1 MDKRNVAE
9 VVPLKI
15 KLNKTFHYLI
25 PAELKDKI
33 DIGKR
38 VKVPFG
44 NKKITGLIINFLNS
58 SDIRN
63 LKQIEDVLDPI
74 PILSQEILNL
84 VEWMAEYYI
93 CPKGTIIS
101 HIVPSKV
108 SRKKINSFFNQKKY
122 QESYNNLDKIINKNK
137 NNSKNIIDQEIF
149 FTDKSTASSH
159 SKNKPVLFQYHSYEV
174 RDRYYNLCIR
184 KVLQEGKQVL
194 ILIPDRWSCVQLKK
208 KLAEKYGKKIGIFDK
223 KFDQSQK
230 YLRYLEVQ
238 LGDIDIV
245 IGTRSNIFLPFKNLG
260 LIIVEQ
266 ENSILYKEERI
277 PRYNAKEVAI
287 KRSIQNGYKVI
298 LGSYAPD
305 IESYSYATSANPEY
319 ILRHERNST
328 KYGPNFP
335 KIQLINM
342 EEEKSFQRI
351 ISFKLQ
357 QEIARCLKEK
367 NKIALFLNRRG
378 FAGYLACSQCGH
390 VIKCPE
396 CNHLLSY
403 HVDGG
408 SSIVACHVC
417 KKTFKM
423 IKNCPECGNG
433 KIKPLGPGTQNVE
446 DLIKRMFPKSTI
458 KRLDIDIAPG
468 IGAQKKII
476 NEFNKGEIDIL
487 IGTQIIFRQMNY
499 SNVGLIGFILVDHLL
514 NLPDYRS
521 AELSFQF
528 ISKLALDFAERKEEK
543 TIMIQTCQPEHHSLQ
558 SLVKLDYEAFCQKE
572 IEIREELDYPPITKI
587 IKIDFIGKI
596 RKNVKKNT
604 NNFLDYINDSGLN
617 SKYNLGSQSSKDNLV
632 LVRDKDNYRMT
643 CMLRINEQKQDIV
656 SFKSSLFEYVS
667 KYQSHDVKLIV
678 DINPIKMY

>member
-9 VVPLKI
+9 VIPLGI

-25 PAELKDKI
+25 PVEFKDKI
-33 DIGKR
+33 DIGER

-44 NKKITGLIINFLNS
+44 NKKIAGLIINFLNN

-63 LKQIEDVLDPI
+63 LKQIEDILDPI
-74 PILSQEILNL
+74 PILSQELLNL

-93 CPKGTIIS
+93 CPKGTIIN
-101 HIVPSKV
+101 HIIPSKV
-108 SRKKINSFFNQKKY
+108 SRKKVTSFFNQKKY
-122 QESYNNLDKIINKNK
+122 QELYNNSDKAINKNK
-137 NNSKNIIDQEIF
+137 DNSKNIIDQGLL
-149 FTDKSTASSH
+149 FTGKSIAPSYY
-159 SKNKPVLFQYHSYEV
+159 KNKPILFQYHSYEV
-174 RDRYYNLCIR
+174 RDRYYNQCIR
-184 KVLQEGKQVL
+184 KTLQEGKQVL

-208 KLAEKYGKKIGIFDK
+208 KLVEKYGGKIGIFDK
-223 KFDQSQK
+223 KVDQSQK
-230 YLRYLEVQ
+230 YLRYIEAQ

-245 IGTRSNIFLPFKNLG
+245 VGTRSNIFLPFKNLG
-260 LIIVEQ
+260 LIIIEQ

-287 KRSIQNGYKVI
+287 KRSIQNGSRVI
-298 LGSYAPD
+298 MGSYAPD

-319 ILRHERNST
+319 IFRHERNLT
-328 KYGPNFP
+328 KYNLKIP

-342 EEEKSFQRI
+342 EEEKSFQRV

-357 QEIARCLKEK
+357 QEIAHCLKEK
-367 NKIALFLNRRG
+367 KQIALFLNRRG

-390 VIKCPE
+390 VLRCPE
-396 CNHLLSY
+396 CNHPLSY

-408 SSIVACHVC
+408 SSTVICHVC

-433 KIKPLGPGTQNVE
+433 KIKPLGAGTQNVE
-446 DLIKRMFPKSTI
+446 TLIKRMFPKSTI
-458 KRLDIDIAPG
+458 KRLDIDIASG
-468 IGAQKKII
+468 ISAQKKII

-499 SNVGLIGFILVDHLL
+499 NNVGLIGFILADHLL

-528 ISKLALDFAERKEEK
+528 ISQLTIDLAERKEEK
-543 TIMIQTCQPEHHSLQ
+543 TIMIQTYQPEHHSLQ
-558 SLVKLDYEAFCQKE
+558 SLVKLDYEGFYQKE
-572 IEIREELDYPPITKI
+572 MEIREELDYPPITKI
-587 IKIDFIGKI
+587 IKIDFIGKT
-596 RKNVKKNT
+596 RENVKKNT
-604 NNFLDYINDSGLN
+604 NNFLNYINNSGLS
-617 SKYNLGSQSSKDNLV
+617 SKYDLGSQLNKDNLV
-632 LVRDKDNYRMT
+632 IIRDKDNYRT
-643 CMLRINEQKQDIV
+643 SCMLRINEQKQDIL
-656 SFKSSLFEYVS
+656 SFKNSLFEYIS
-667 KYQSHDVKLIV
+667 KYQLHGVRLLV